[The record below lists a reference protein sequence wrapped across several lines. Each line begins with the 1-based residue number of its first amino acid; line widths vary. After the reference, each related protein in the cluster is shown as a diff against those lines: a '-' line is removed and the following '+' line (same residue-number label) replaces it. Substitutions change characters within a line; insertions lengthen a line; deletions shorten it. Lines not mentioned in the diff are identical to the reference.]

1 MVPDVTH
8 MLKEHTYIHTYIH
21 KLRGLVCTLVRRI
34 RYCMYERAAARTAE
48 FDCFKLKTGV
58 GGNGS
63 ALVQVAEILLEI

>member
-8 MLKEHTYIHTYIH
+8 MLKEHTYIHTYI
-21 KLRGLVCTLVRRI
+21 
-34 RYCMYERAAARTAE
+34 RAAARTAE